1 MFRPFVLL
9 TFLAVA
15 SVHGALLVL
24 LPGES
29 SEPVKVVQ
37 QQVIQ
42 GVLLAAPVSAAPKKV
57 APVVAKMPP
66 QKIVVKKRVVKKLR
80 EAPPKKIPKAVPRE
94 IQQKIPEPVKEKEV
108 VAEEPAPP
116 PVPPPVEPAIDT
128 ATEASSVESRPSLA
142 ERDVEPPAV
151 TPPKIGNAGHLKNP
165 PPRYPRLSRR
175 LGEEGEVILVLWVLA
190 DGTVSEV
197 EVETSSGYPRLD
209 KAALKAVKR
218 WRYTPATRNGEAIA
232 YRYRQPVQFSM
243 K

>member
-24 LPGES
+24 LPGEP

-42 GVLLAAPVSAAPKKV
+42 GVLLAAPLPAAPKKV
-57 APVVAKMPP
+57 APVVAKKPP
-66 QKIVVKKRVVKKLR
+66 QKIVVKKQVVKKVR
-80 EAPPKKIPKAVPRE
+80 EAPPKKKPKAATRE
-94 IQQKIPEPVKEKEV
+94 IQQKIPEPVKEV
-108 VAEEPAPP
+108 VAEEPVPP
-116 PVPPPVEPAIDT
+116 APVPPVAESTIDT
-128 ATEASSVESRPSLA
+128 ATEASSVESTPSPA
-142 ERDVEPPAV
+142 AREVEPPAV

>member
-9 TFLAVA
+9 IFLAVA

-24 LPGES
+24 LPGEP

-42 GVLLAAPVSAAPKKV
+42 GVLLAAPRPAAPKKV
-57 APVVAKMPP
+57 APVVAKKPP
-66 QKIVVKKRVVKKLR
+66 QKIVVKKQVVRKVR
-80 EAPPKKIPKAVPRE
+80 EAPPKKIPKTATRE
-94 IQQKIPEPVKEKEV
+94 IQQKIPEPVKEMA
-108 VAEEPAPP
+108 AEEPASP
-116 PVPPPVEPAIDT
+116 PVPPVAESTIDA
-128 ATEASSVESRPSLA
+128 ATEAPSVESTPSPVA
-142 ERDVEPPAV
+142 REVEPPAV